1 MIEKLGG
8 DAFSLPSAAQLMGE
22 RATLNGFLVPGR
34 RSAGGGCRL
43 HDTLDGTVAL
53 TLARADDRA
62 MLPALFGDSGID
74 GDDDRQIAAAFAKRH
89 SEALVAQG
97 RLLGIAIAR
106 IGETPVSPACSVTA
120 EGESRTRRSTPIVI
134 DLSALWAGPLAAHLV
149 GLSGARVVKVEC
161 HGRPDR
167 MREGDAALFA
177 RLNQGKANI
186 ALNLRHD
193 ADRAALI
200 ALISQADLVIEAA
213 RPRALRQLG
222 IDADGLVRAVPGLV
236 WMTITGHGA
245 MGDAAQWIGFGD
257 DCSVAG
263 GLSGALRDAS
273 GATGFA
279 GDACADPLT
288 GIHAARLALARLRD
302 GRAAR
307 MILSMS
313 AIVAQALDSERRRDE
328 KALMADLRY
337 WSLRHGTPFPN
348 AGPRPSGRVAALGQD
363 NQAWLA
369 SC

>member
-97 RLLGIAIAR
+97 RLL
-106 IGETPVSPACSVTA
+106 
-120 EGESRTRRSTPIVI
+120 
-134 DLSALWAGPLAAHLV
+134 
-149 GLSGARVVKVEC
+149 
-161 HGRPDR
+161 
-167 MREGDAALFA
+167 
-177 RLNQGKANI
+177 
-186 ALNLRHD
+186 
-193 ADRAALI
+193 
-200 ALISQADLVIEAA
+200 
-213 RPRALRQLG
+213 
-222 IDADGLVRAVPGLV
+222 
-236 WMTITGHGA
+236 
-245 MGDAAQWIGFGD
+245 
-257 DCSVAG
+257 
-263 GLSGALRDAS
+263 
-273 GATGFA
+273 
-279 GDACADPLT
+279 
-288 GIHAARLALARLRD
+288 ARLRD